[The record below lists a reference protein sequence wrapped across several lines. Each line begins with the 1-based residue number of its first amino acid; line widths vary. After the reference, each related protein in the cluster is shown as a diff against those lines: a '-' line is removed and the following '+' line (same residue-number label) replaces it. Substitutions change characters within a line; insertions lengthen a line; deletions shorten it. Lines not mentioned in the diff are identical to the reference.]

1 MYKTFE
7 TGCDKSLPKVFFN
20 KSTKEIEI
28 TGNLYHF
35 KPELLF
41 AVARTG
47 IEPVLF
53 FDLALIS
60 TFLRF
65 F

>member
-7 TGCDKSLPKVFFN
+7 TGCDKSLPKVF
-20 KSTKEIEI
+20 
-28 TGNLYHF
+28 L
-35 KPELLF
+35 
-41 AVARTG
+41 VARTG